1 MWPVLPLSD
10 VTVSLSHA
18 AAATDPQPPKERGG
32 KKENHQL
39 ISGGRKYC
47 WPIVKKLTKIF

>member
-18 AAATDPQPPKERGG
+18 AAATDPQLPKERGG
-32 KKENHQL
+32 KKENDQL

-47 WPIVKKLTKIF
+47 TRG

>member
-18 AAATDPQPPKERGG
+18 AAATI
-32 KKENHQL
+32 L
-39 ISGGRKYC
+39 ICLRVEK
-47 WPIVKKLTKIF
+47 WKL